1 MRERHG
7 IRIGS
12 ALAAASLVLVL
23 GACGDDEDGAGSAEA
38 TAEATAEASGDAI
51 TVADAW
57 SRQPAEG
64 QTVTA
69 VYGIVSNPTDEDV
82 TIVSA
87 FTPVTDRVE
96 LHETIAND
104 DGTMTMQQKEGGF
117 VVPAGG
123 EFTFESG
130 GPHIML
136 FDIDP
141 ATYPT
146 SVDVTLTFDSGDP
159 ILFTAEVRAIDESMD
174 MSMDMG
180 SEMSADM
187 SGAEM
192 SGDHDHAVDASALH
206 DIDEALKAGTL
217 DAATQRPVV
226 AEAIEALEADGM
238 PAADTPEAALLAI
251 LMELDAALEA
261 GDLDAASAAATAA
274 HDASHEL
281 EEHHDG

>member
-1 MRERHG
+1 M
-7 IRIGS
+7 
-12 ALAAASLVLVL
+12 LAAASLVLAL

-38 TAEATAEASGDAI
+38 TAEATGDAAGGVI

-104 DGTMTMQQKEGGF
+104 DGTMQMQQKEGGF

-123 EFTFESG
+123 EFVFESG

-141 ATYPT
+141 ATYPA

-180 SEMSADM
+180 GESSAM
-187 SGAEM
+187 EM
-192 SGDHDHAVDASALH
+192 SGDTRRRARHRGDPRPRRGARSRHDRRGRPAPRRGRGDGRARDDGARRRDACRRTAR
-206 DIDEALKAGTL
+206 
-217 DAATQRPVV
+217 AAR
-226 AEAIEALEADGM
+226 
-238 PAADTPEAALLAI
+238 
-251 LMELDAALEA
+251 
-261 GDLDAASAAATAA
+261 
-274 HDASHEL
+274 
-281 EEHHDG
+281 

>member
-7 IRIGS
+7 IRFGS
-12 ALAAASLVLVL
+12 ALAAASLVLAL

-38 TAEATAEASGDAI
+38 TAEASGEASGDAI
-51 TVADAW
+51 TVAGAW

-69 VYGIVSNPTDEDV
+69 VYGVVSNPTDEDV

-96 LHETIAND
+96 LHETIANA

-123 EFTFESG
+123 EFVFESG

-146 SVDVTLTFDSGDP
+146 TVDVTLTFDSGDP
-159 ILFTAEVRAIDESMD
+159 ILFTAEVRAIDESME
-174 MSMDMG
+174 MDMG
-180 SEMSADM
+180 GESSGMEMSDM
-187 SGAEM
+187 ES
-192 SGDHDHAVDASALH
+192 
-206 DIDEALKAGTL
+206 
-217 DAATQRPVV
+217 
-226 AEAIEALEADGM
+226 
-238 PAADTPEAALLAI
+238 
-251 LMELDAALEA
+251 
-261 GDLDAASAAATAA
+261 
-274 HDASHEL
+274 
-281 EEHHDG
+281 

>member
-1 MRERHG
+1 M
-7 IRIGS
+7 
-12 ALAAASLVLVL
+12 LAAASLVLAL

-38 TAEATAEASGDAI
+38 TAEASGDASGGAI

-104 DGTMTMQQKEGGF
+104 DGTMQMQQKEGGF

-123 EFTFESG
+123 EFVFESG

-141 ATYPT
+141 ATYPA

-174 MSMDMG
+174 MSMDMSG
-180 SEMSADM
+180 ESSAM
-187 SGAEM
+187 EM
-192 SGDHDHAVDASALH
+192 SGDAAGGLDT
-206 DIDEALKAGTL
+206 EAIHELAEELEAGTI
-217 DAATQRPVV
+217 DAAAQRPTV
-226 AEAIEALEADGM
+226 AEAMAALEMMAPADGT
-238 PAADTPEAALLAI
+238 PAAELLALLG
-251 LMELDAALEA
+251 ELDAALEA
-261 GDLDAASAAATAA
+261 GDLEAATAVAVEA
-274 HDASHEL
+274 HEISDSL
-281 EEHHDG
+281 E

>member
-7 IRIGS
+7 NRIGS
-12 ALAAASLVLVL
+12 VLAAAALMLAL

-38 TAEATAEASGDAI
+38 TVEAAGDTI
-51 TVADAW
+51 TVSEAW

-96 LHETIAND
+96 LHETLMNA
-104 DGTMTMQQKEGGF
+104 DGSMKMQQKEGGF

-123 EFTFESG
+123 EFVFESG

-141 ATYPT
+141 ATYPA
-146 SVDVTLTFDSGDP
+146 SIDVTITFDEGDP
-159 ILFTAEVRAIDESMD
+159 IVFAAEVRAIDESMD
-174 MSMDMG
+174 MSDDM
-180 SEMSADM
+180 SDDMSSDM
-187 SGAEM
+187 SGEM
-192 SGDHDHAVDASALH
+192 SGDMSGG
-206 DIDEALKAGTL
+206 ESG
-217 DAATQRPVV
+217 
-226 AEAIEALEADGM
+226 
-238 PAADTPEAALLAI
+238 
-251 LMELDAALEA
+251 
-261 GDLDAASAAATAA
+261 
-274 HDASHEL
+274 
-281 EEHHDG
+281 

>member
-12 ALAAASLVLVL
+12 ALAAASLVLAL
-23 GACGDDEDGAGSAEA
+23 GACGDDQDGAGSAEA
-38 TAEATAEASGDAI
+38 TAEASGEASGDAI

-69 VYGIVSNPTDEDV
+69 VYGVVSNPTDEDA

-96 LHETIAND
+96 LHETIEND
-104 DGTMTMQQKEGGF
+104 DGTMQMQQKEGGF
-117 VVPAGG
+117 VVAAGG
-123 EFTFESG
+123 EFVFESG

-146 SVDVTLTFDSGDP
+146 SLVVTLTFDSGDP
-159 ILFTAEVRAIDESMD
+159 IVFTAEVRAIDESME
-174 MSMDMG
+174 MSMDM
-180 SEMSADM
+180 
-187 SGAEM
+187 SGDSSGMESSGMEM
-192 SGDHDHAVDASALH
+192 SGDAAGGLDTAAIHDLAEEL
-206 DIDEALKAGTL
+206 EAGTI
-217 DAATQRPVV
+217 DAAAQRPVV
-226 AEAIEALEADGM
+226 GEAMAALEAMAPMAGS
-238 PAADTPEAALLAI
+238 PEAELLALLG
-251 LMELDAALEA
+251 ELDTALEA
-261 GDLDAASAAATAA
+261 GDLEAATAVAVEA
-274 HDASHEL
+274 HEISDTL
-281 EEHHDG
+281 E